1 MDHFSNQRRCCNNR
15 RPGSPSCS
23 CDDGCGMPPQ
33 CIMPAKPCQ
42 QVSQQRPVRPMP
54 CPAPVQ
60 PNCGCASNIAPAK
73 PCCGGVSNA
82 TPMPTPRP
90 CCGNVSSAMPASK
103 PNCGCVSNA
112 APMPKPNC
120 GCVSNAA
127 PMPQPNCGCVSN
139 AAPMPQPNC
148 GCVSNTMPMPRPKCG
163 CGMSKSNPACT
174 NSAVNNDP
182 LACLVPGMCYVPW
195 QRWPECPYEFCRA
208 FQTGTIF
215 PDLDKPF
222 LIGRCARL

>member
-1 MDHFSNQRRCCNNR
+1 MDNYSNQRRCCNNR
-15 RPGSPSCS
+15 RQGAPSCG

-33 CIMPAKPCQ
+33 SIMPAKSCPQ
-42 QVSQQRPVRPMP
+42 MPPTRPVRPMP

-60 PNCGCASNIAPAK
+60 PNCGCASNIAPAN
-73 PCCGGVSNA
+73 PCCNV
-82 TPMPTPRP
+82 PMT
-90 CCGNVSSAMPASK
+90 K
-103 PNCGCVSNA
+103 PSCGCVSNA
-112 APMPKPNC
+112 APMPNPNCGCVSNTNPMPAPGC

-127 PMPQPNCGCVSN
+127 PMP
-139 AAPMPQPNC
+139 
-148 GCVSNTMPMPRPKCG
+148 MPRQKCG

-174 NSAVNNDP
+174 NNAVNNDP

-195 QRWPECPYEFCRA
+195 QRWPECPYEFCRG

>member
-1 MDHFSNQRRCCNNR
+1 MDHFSNQRHCCSNRCQ
-15 RPGSPSCS
+15 GSPSCG

-33 CIMPAKPCQ
+33 SIMPAKPCP
-42 QVSQQRPVRPMP
+42 QVSAQRPVRPMP
-54 CPAPVQ
+54 CPAPIQ

-73 PCCGGVSNA
+73 PCCGGGVSNA
-82 TPMPTPRP
+82 VPMPAPRP
-90 CCGNVSSAMPASK
+90 S
-103 PNCGCVSNA
+103 CGCASNA
-112 APMPKPNC
+112 E
-120 GCVSNAA
+120 
-127 PMPQPNCGCVSN
+127 
-139 AAPMPQPNC
+139 
-148 GCVSNTMPMPRPKCG
+148 PMPRQGCG

-174 NSAVNNDP
+174 NNVVNNDP
-182 LACLVPGMCYVPW
+182 MACLVPGMCYVPW

>member
-1 MDHFSNQRRCCNNR
+1 MDHYSNQRRCCNNR
-15 RPGSPSCS
+15 RPGSPSCG
-23 CDDGCGMPPQ
+23 CDDGCGVPPQ

-42 QVSQQRPVRPMP
+42 QVSPQRPVRPMP

-60 PNCGCASNIAPAK
+60 PNCGCASNIASAK

-82 TPMPTPRP
+82 APMPAPRP
-90 CCGNVSSAMPASK
+90 CCGNVSNAMPTQK
-103 PNCGCVSNA
+103 PS
-112 APMPKPNC
+112 
-120 GCVSNAA
+120 
-127 PMPQPNCGCVSN
+127 CGCVSN

-148 GCVSNTMPMPRPKCG
+148 GCVSNTMPMPRQKCG
-163 CGMSKSNPACT
+163 CGMSKANPACT
-174 NSAVNNDP
+174 NNAVNNDP
-182 LACLVPGMCYVPW
+182 MACLVPGMCYVPW

-215 PDLDKPF
+215 QDLDKPF